1 MPKSLYLLTLCLC
14 FGCVTVQSTQK
25 QLNSGNYD
33 EAITNA
39 LKELRPTITFCPDAK
54 GYINCSGNSGL
65 ATAGSGDVLTGIIGS
80 LLAQGYPPKTAA
92 VLGVYIH
99 GRAAY
104 NFVKRYPKTLLTAA
118 LLPDLLAP
126 VIHALEQDNMS

>member
-1 MPKSLYLLTLCLC
+1 M
-14 FGCVTVQSTQK
+14 
-25 QLNSGNYD
+25 
-33 EAITNA
+33 
-39 LKELRPTITFCPDAK
+39 LKGAPTITFSPDGK
-54 GYINCSGNSGL
+54 GYINCSGNAGL

-99 GRAAY
+99 GRAAD
-104 NFVKRYPKTLLTAA
+104 NFVKRYPKPLLTAA

-126 VIHALEQDNMS
+126 VIHELEQDNVS

>member
-33 EAITNA
+33 EAITNT
-39 LKELRPTITFCPDAK
+39 LKELRPNKTKSQAQPYVFLLQEAFIKAQERDQR
-54 GYINCSGNSGL
+54 SL
-65 ATAGSGDVLTGIIGS
+65 AS
-80 LLAQGYPPKTAA
+80 PAA
-92 VLGVYIH
+92 D
-99 GRAAY
+99 
-104 NFVKRYPKTLLTAA
+104 NFVKRYPKPLLTAA

-126 VIHALEQDNMS
+126 VIHELEQDNMS

>member
-1 MPKSLYLLTLCLC
+1 MRRLEAAKQWAVTHHCYL
-14 FGCVTVQSTQK
+14 V
-25 QLNSGNYD
+25 
-33 EAITNA
+33 
-39 LKELRPTITFCPDAK
+39 LKGAPTITFCPDGK
-54 GYINCSGNSGL
+54 GYINCSGNAGL

-99 GRAAY
+99 GRAAD
-104 NFVKRYPKTLLTAA
+104 NFVKRYPKSLLTAA

-126 VIHALEQDNMS
+126 VIHALEQDNMSWFTTY